1 MNITYDI
8 IETKKN
14 DNSDNDNSDNSDS
27 DNSNLNT
34 ETECSLYSSDEILA
48 LVTNYNINYN
58 LNYLNNIMDF
68 YNIKKHKNMK
78 KNDIIN
84 SIVNFETN
92 SDNKQIV
99 KERIRLCSNFIEL
112 KNNDFFNKFI
122 IGSL

>member
-8 IETKKN
+8 IETENNLINNNTYNYDVTTENILYN
-14 DNSDNDNSDNSDS
+14 D
-27 DNSNLNT
+27 
-34 ETECSLYSSDEILA
+34 DEILA

-84 SIVNFETN
+84 SIVNFETK
-92 SDNKQIV
+92 SDNQQIV
-99 KERIRLCSNFIEL
+99 KERIRLFSNFNEL